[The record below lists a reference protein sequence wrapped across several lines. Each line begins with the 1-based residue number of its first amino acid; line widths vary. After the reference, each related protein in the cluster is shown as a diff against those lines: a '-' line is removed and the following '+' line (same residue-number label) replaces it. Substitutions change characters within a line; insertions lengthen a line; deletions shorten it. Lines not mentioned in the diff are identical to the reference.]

1 MNHDGWL
8 LIIFI
13 LLIRLFILLFNIIII
28 NICFAFL
35 QRLQHQRANLSILIN
50 THLTRS
56 HCFGLIEY
64 FKLALCQLNFSED
77 FELILRQTKWQH

>member
-8 LIIFI
+8 LIILI
-13 LLIRLFILLFNIIII
+13 LMIRFFSLVFNIIII

-35 QRLQHQRANLSILIN
+35 QGLQHQRTDLSVLVYA
-50 THLTRS
+50 HLTRS

-64 FKLALCQLNFSED
+64 FKLALS
-77 FELILRQTKWQH
+77 

>member
-8 LIIFI
+8 LIMFI
-13 LLIRLFILLFNIIII
+13 LFIRFFILVFNISII

-35 QRLQHQRANLSILIN
+35 QGLQHQRTDLSILIN
-50 THLTRS
+50 AHLTRS

-64 FKLALCQLNFSED
+64 FKLALS
-77 FELILRQTKWQH
+77 